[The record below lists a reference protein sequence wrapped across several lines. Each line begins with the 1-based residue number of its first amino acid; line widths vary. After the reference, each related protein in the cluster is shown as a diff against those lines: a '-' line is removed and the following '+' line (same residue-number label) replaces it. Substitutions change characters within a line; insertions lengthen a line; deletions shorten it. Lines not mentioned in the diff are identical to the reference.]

1 MQDATIAVPAGIVA
15 IAIEGEE
22 AVKTP

>member
-1 MQDATIAVPAGIVA
+1 MVA